1 MTKTAISL
9 SVHRLESIFRI
20 EIMTNQQI
28 NQSNQPTVDAPHIV
42 PRMTPTR
49 IVHRFASRRVVDIA
63 HASFSSSFSSSST
76 DRVRRGR
83 AFADTMTSPRIVRGV
98 VFDMDGTLCASAAL
112 DFAEMRRRTGCVTSD
127 ILGEVDSWEDA
138 RRRRAYDV
146 IEEMEREALAT
157 TTALPGAADAARALD
172 EMGVPRALVT
182 RNAATSVDYFHER
195 VWTRAPFSP
204 RLSRE
209 FTPYKP
215 APDAILHI
223 CETWGCAPSEVIMVG
238 DSAKDDVVS
247 GNRAGAVTVLLD
259 SGRTE
264 KWVEEFGVEDVP
276 EEMVPHFVVA
286 DMHELRAL
294 LTESGHFEFR
304 SN

>member
-1 MTKTAISL
+1 MNDDA
-9 SVHRLESIFRI
+9 HRA
-20 EIMTNQQI
+20 
-28 NQSNQPTVDAPHIV
+28 PAVVDAPFPPARPHTV
-42 PRMTPTR
+42 PRMTPTTR
-49 IVHRFASRRVVDIA
+49 VVQRFARRRVVDIA
-63 HASFSSSFSSSST
+63 RASPIVASSSSIA
-76 DRVRRGR
+76 RGP
-83 AFADTMTSPRIVRGV
+83 AFTAKMTTTPTETPRRIVRGV

-112 DFAEMRRRTGCVTSD
+112 DFAEMRRRTGCSTAD
-127 ILGEVDSWEDA
+127 ILGEVDSWEET

-157 TTALPGAADAARALD
+157 TTTLPGAAEAARALD

-182 RNAATSVDYFHER
+182 RNAATSVDYFHEK
-195 VWTRAPFSP
+195 VWTHTPFSP

-209 FTPYKP
+209 FKPYKP

-247 GNRAGAVTVLLD
+247 GNRAGALTVLLD
-259 SGRTE
+259 SGRTG
-264 KWVEEFGVEDVP
+264 KWAEEFGVEDVP
-276 EEMVPHFVVA
+276 EEMVPHFVCA
-286 DMHELRAL
+286 DMHEFRAL

>member
-20 EIMTNQQI
+20 EIMTNQHI
-28 NQSNQPTVDAPHIV
+28 NHQSTVDAPHIL

-49 IVHRFASRRVVDIA
+49 IVHRFARRRVVDIA
-63 HASFSSSFSSSST
+63 RASFSSSSSSST
-76 DRVRRGR
+76 DRVRHGH

>member
-20 EIMTNQQI
+20 EITTNQHI
-28 NQSNQPTVDAPHIV
+28 NHQSTVDAPHIL

-49 IVHRFASRRVVDIA
+49 IVHRFARRRVVDIA
-63 HASFSSSFSSSST
+63 RASFSSSST
-76 DRVRRGR
+76 DRRHGR

-157 TTALPGAADAARALD
+157 TTALPGAADVASALD

-182 RNAATSVDYFHER
+182 RNAATSVDYLYHSKTKTTIPYSGER
-195 VWTRAPFSP
+195 IPT
-204 RLSRE
+204 
-209 FTPYKP
+209 TNT
-215 APDAILHI
+215 HG
-223 CETWGCAPSEVIMVG
+223 TGCTLASSIAASLAQG
-238 DSAKDDVVS
+238 Y
-247 GNRAGAVTVLLD
+247 
-259 SGRTE
+259 
-264 KWVEEFGVEDVP
+264 DVP
-276 EEMVPHFVVA
+276 TAVQ
-286 DMHELRAL
+286 RAKAYISEAIR
-294 LTESGHFEFR
+294 TNPRYGAGHGPLNHLPFY
-304 SN
+304 SATAATGT

>member
-1 MTKTAISL
+1 
-9 SVHRLESIFRI
+9 
-20 EIMTNQQI
+20 
-28 NQSNQPTVDAPHIV
+28 
-42 PRMTPTR
+42 MTPTTR
-49 IVHRFASRRVVDIA
+49 VVQRFVRRRVVDIA
-63 HASFSSSFSSSST
+63 RASLVVASSSSIA
-76 DRVRRGR
+76 RGP
-83 AFADTMTSPRIVRGV
+83 AFTAKMTTTTETPRRIVRGV

-112 DFAEMRRRTGCVTSD
+112 DFAEMRRRTGCSTAD
-127 ILGEVDSWEDA
+127 ILGEVDSWEET

-157 TTALPGAADAARALD
+157 TTTLPGAAEAARALD

-182 RNAATSVDYFHER
+182 RNAATSVDYFHEK
-195 VWTRAPFSP
+195 VWTHTPFSP

-209 FTPYKP
+209 FKPYKP

-247 GNRAGAVTVLLD
+247 GNRAGALTVLLD
-259 SGRTE
+259 SGRTG
-264 KWVEEFGVEDVP
+264 KWAEEFGVEDVP
-276 EEMVPHFVVA
+276 EEMVPHFVCA
-286 DMHELRAL
+286 DMHEFRAL

>member
-1 MTKTAISL
+1 MKT
-9 SVHRLESIFRI
+9 LE
-20 EIMTNQQI
+20 I
-28 NQSNQPTVDAPHIV
+28 NRATPHTV
-42 PRMTPTR
+42 PRMTPTL
-49 IVHRFASRRVVDIA
+49 VQRFVRRRVVDIA
-63 HASFSSSFSSSST
+63 RASLVAASS
-76 DRVRRGR
+76 VGRGP
-83 AFADTMTSPRIVRGV
+83 AFTAKMTTTTTTTPPPRRIVRGV

-112 DFAEMRRRTGCVTSD
+112 DFAEMRRRTGCSTAD
-127 ILGEVDSWEDA
+127 ILGEVDSWEEA

-157 TTALPGAADAARALD
+157 TTTLPGAAEAARALD

-182 RNAATSVDYFHER
+182 RNAATSVDYFHEK
-195 VWTRAPFSP
+195 VWTHTPFSP

-209 FTPYKP
+209 FKPYKP

-259 SGRTE
+259 SGRTG
-264 KWVEEFGVEDVP
+264 KWAEEFGVEDVP
-276 EEMVPHFVVA
+276 EEMVPHFVCA
-286 DMHELRAL
+286 DMHEFSAL

>member
-20 EIMTNQQI
+20 EITTNQQI
-28 NQSNQPTVDAPHIV
+28 NHQSTVNAPHIL

-49 IVHRFASRRVVDIA
+49 IVHCFARRRVVDIA
-63 HASFSSSFSSSST
+63 RASFSSSST
-76 DRVRRGR
+76 DRRHGR

-146 IEEMEREALAT
+146 IEEMEREALAM

>member
-1 MTKTAISL
+1 MKT
-9 SVHRLESIFRI
+9 LEINRARRDFRRP
-20 EIMTNQQI
+20 
-28 NQSNQPTVDAPHIV
+28 PTPHTV
-42 PRMTPTR
+42 PRMTPTL
-49 IVHRFASRRVVDIA
+49 VQRFVRRRVVDIA
-63 HASFSSSFSSSST
+63 RASLVAASSIG
-76 DRVRRGR
+76 RGP
-83 AFADTMTSPRIVRGV
+83 AFTAKMTTTTTTTPPPRRIVRGV

-112 DFAEMRRRTGCVTSD
+112 DFAEMRRRTGCLTAD
-127 ILGEVDSWEDA
+127 ILGEVDSWEEE

-157 TTALPGAADAARALD
+157 TTTLPGAAEAARALD

-182 RNAATSVDYFHER
+182 RNAATSVDYFHEK
-195 VWTRAPFSP
+195 VWTHTPFSP

-209 FTPYKP
+209 FKPYKP

-247 GNRAGAVTVLLD
+247 GNRAGALTVLLD
-259 SGRTE
+259 SGRTG
-264 KWVEEFGVEDVP
+264 KWAEEFGVEDVP
-276 EEMVPHFVVA
+276 EEMVPHFVCA
-286 DMHELRAL
+286 DMHEFRAL